1 MRVLTPGLV
10 GLMFLCACS
19 NTPSDRGDHDDAT
32 PTSDSGTHDGVSLD
46 HPGPTPDATGSD
58 GSTTDGA
65 VSDGSTADG
74 PVSPPGFTAEPG
86 FTVTGSLVH
95 GGSVTIKRTAGGLG
109 SRPHPLPLR
118 VGGGAYAFSFHTP
131 QLTTGRDAVR
141 AGSSVHQGGPW
152 VSVVEPSGNRSA
164 SDTER

>member
-10 GLMFLCACS
+10 GLMFLFACS
-19 NTPSDRGDHDDAT
+19 STPSDRDGAVSDA
-32 PTSDSGTHDGVSLD
+32 TSDSATTDGGT
-46 HPGPTPDATGSD
+46 TPD
-58 GSTTDGA
+58 GSTADGTATDGTTTDGTA
-65 VSDGSTADG
+65 TSDGSTADG

-164 SDTER
+164 SNTER